1 MSLLNPLRDDIQ
13 VRTITEAEFPAWER
27 AAALGFGEHTTETRQ
42 IQIRGTTEISRTIG
56 AFHNDRIVGT
66 TSAHTFQITVPG
78 GAVPLAYVDWVSVL
92 PTHRRRGILTRMTKH
107 QLADFHERGEAI
119 AGLTATESSIYER
132 FGYGIASWAEHWK
145 IRREHSEMTVA
156 PKIEGHTRF
165 VDPWEA
171 REIWPEIYD
180 SVSSSRLGMFDYTE
194 QWWDA
199 FASDPEHWREGG
211 SKLFHVVFESS
222 NGPEGMVSYRIRNRT
237 EVIVILLLG
246 ATVEAERMLWR
257 HCFGVDLMNS
267 ISASNRP
274 TDDPLPWIL
283 AAPRR
288 LERSVRD
295 SLWIR
300 LIDVTN
306 ALSSRSYSYDCRL
319 VLRVR
324 DRLCDWNDR
333 RFDIETSA
341 TGAVCKSPTRSPDI
355 VLSVSDLAS
364 VYLGGTTL
372 ATLQR
377 AGRIEERKTGSVR
390 NFDRAFVTQ
399 QYPWTPEF

>member
-1 MSLLNPLRDDIQ
+1 M
-13 VRTITEAEFPAWER
+13 
-27 AAALGFGEHTTETRQ
+27 
-42 IQIRGTTEISRTIG
+42 
-56 AFHNDRIVGT
+56 
-66 TSAHTFQITVPG
+66 
-78 GAVPLAYVDWVSVL
+78 
-92 PTHRRRGILTRMTKH
+92 
-107 QLADFHERGEAI
+107 
-119 AGLTATESSIYER
+119 
-132 FGYGIASWAEHWK
+132 
-145 IRREHSEMTVA
+145 
-156 PKIEGHTRF
+156 
-165 VDPWEA
+165 
-171 REIWPEIYD
+171 
-180 SVSSSRLGMFDYTE
+180 
-194 QWWDA
+194 
-199 FASDPEHWREGG
+199 
-211 SKLFHVVFESS
+211 
-222 NGPEGMVSYRIRNRT
+222 
-237 EVIVILLLG
+237 ILLLG

-257 HCFGVDLMNS
+257 HCFGVDLMDS
-267 ISASNRP
+267 LSASNRP

-341 TGAVCKSPTRSPDI
+341 TGAVCKSTTRSPDI